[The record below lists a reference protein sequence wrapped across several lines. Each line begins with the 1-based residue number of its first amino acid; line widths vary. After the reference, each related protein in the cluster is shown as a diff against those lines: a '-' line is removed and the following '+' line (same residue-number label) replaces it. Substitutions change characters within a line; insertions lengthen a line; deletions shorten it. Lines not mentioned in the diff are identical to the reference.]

1 MEYMREGRL
10 IQNACSRGGSRG
22 RANYTVYSILKKV
35 DSTYSR
41 GGSREG
47 GTRQTDSS
55 AAQQGGLSLVR
66 VGSSELQPIV
76 WVDSQSRAYC
86 ISHAYLYLY
95 QRHTGP

>member
-10 IQNACSRGGSRG
+10 VQNACSRGGSREG
-22 RANYTVYSILKKV
+22 KLYSILKKV

-66 VGSSELQPIV
+66 VGSSELQPLV
-76 WVDSQSRAYC
+76 WLDSQSRAYC
-86 ISHAYLYLY
+86 ISHVYLYLY
-95 QRHTGP
+95 